1 MGNAQS
7 YSLSDKIL
15 WQDGRSLLTHA
26 WAPSL
31 QVCRLINPVR
41 EGEGKEQRMKELQE
55 FLAKY
60 RFFGEKDLPLDCD
73 SLQNAALLELTYRYD
88 WEIYGSLAFLPS
100 NLESGLEIL
109 NESNKLWLM
118 QTQFA
123 LKYGR
128 PLPMRPNEG
137 LPDSVFPEI
146 LWDVILPFPAF
157 FHAEGNPL
165 GILSNPTPP
174 RSELPAAAPIWE
186 QYMTRPDS
194 IYLVDKEGNRRP
206 PFTHITS
213 RTPEEELSVYAM
225 ILNADSKLKHALLS
239 HLTLPPGLQELAELV
254 HTFVEA
260 IFYDPLLHL
269 EDATPLDME
278 RQYVLIPSASST
290 TSPAPATTIP
300 DEPASLPAS
309 DGLTDAAFDFALAQ
323 SQIAGSDRTYYIKT
337 LLGAVRTYQPMQPPP
352 FPLA

>member
-1 MGNAQS
+1 MMGLVLPCS
-7 YSLSDKIL
+7 
-15 WQDGRSLLTHA
+15 
-26 WAPSL
+26 P
-31 QVCRLINPVR
+31 
-41 EGEGKEQRMKELQE
+41 QRHV
-55 FLAKY
+55 
-60 RFFGEKDLPLDCD
+60 
-73 SLQNAALLELTYRYD
+73 ELTYQYD
-88 WEIYGSLAFLPS
+88 WEIHGSLAFLPS
-100 NLESGLEIL
+100 NLEFGLEIL

-137 LPDSVFPEI
+137 LPDSVFPEV
-146 LWDVILPFPAF
+146 LWDVILPFPAS
-157 FHAEGNPL
+157 FHAEGHPL
-165 GILSNPTPP
+165 GILSDPNPP
-174 RSELPAAAPIWE
+174 RSELPAAAPVWE
-186 QYMTRPDS
+186 LYMTRPDS
-194 IYLVDKEGNRRP
+194 IYLVDEQGNRRP
-206 PFTHITS
+206 PFKHISS

-254 HTFVEA
+254 HTFVDA

-269 EDATPLDME
+269 EDATPLAE

-290 TSPAPATTIP
+290 TSPAPETAIH

-323 SQIAGSDRTYYIKT
+323 SQIAGPDRTYHIKT
-337 LLGAVRTYQPMQPPP
+337 LLGAVRSPYSLSSLDVSHFVPPAYQPIQPPP
-352 FPLA
+352 FPLV